1 MSSKSTK
8 TVTVAQDDGMPSRK
22 FVTLLQFDTVKPLEL
37 PEQGTWHRDRKR
49 AILKKYPQVEKL
61 FGNEPLT
68 CLLLIFLLPIHTYV
82 ALALENQ
89 PWWVVLLASYTI
101 GTLLSFQLLIIAH
114 EATHELVFK
123 NQTANRFVNM
133 FGHLPNWWGPFG
145 NFWWS
150 EHRWHHSVVVDKA
163 LRYGPQNVNFLRKA
177 FFTLIFIHIINFT
190 IFVTSL
196 IQVPIYVIST
206 LLHFLGLRKNPNCF
220 LYIPPY
226 DRFPICASGW
236 MVINFIITNIYHASL
251 FYFGGWNPIIYQTF
265 SSGFC
270 NGLHP
275 IGMRQVQEHYLLA
288 KKQPTTSVYPPF
300 SWLYLHI
307 GHHVEHHDFAKIP
320 WNRLPELRRIAP
332 DFYDNLKYYNSYME
346 VLIYFFTND
355 GIPVSIFLEN

>member
-1 MSSKSTK
+1 MSSKSK
-8 TVTVAQDDGMPSRK
+8 TVTVVADDGMPSRK
-22 FVTLLQFDTVKPLEL
+22 SVTLLQLSKKSKIEL
-37 PEQGTWHRDRKR
+37 PEQGYWHRERKK

-61 FGNEPLT
+61 YGNEPLT
-68 CLLLIFLLPIHTYV
+68 ALILAIVLPIHTYISI
-82 ALALENQ
+82 ALAEQ
-89 PWWVVLLASYTI
+89 PLWVALLASFTI
-101 GTLLSFQLLIIAH
+101 GTLLSFQLIIVAH
-114 EATHELVFK
+114 EGTHELVFK
-123 NQTANRFVNM
+123 SQFGNRIMNM
-133 FGHLPNWWGPFG
+133 LGHMPNWWGPFG

-150 EHRWHHSVVVDKA
+150 EHRWHHSVVVDKC
-163 LRYGPQNVNFLRKA
+163 LRYGPQNAPLLRKTLFTFLFIHVVNF
-177 FFTLIFIHIINFT
+177 I
-190 IFVTSL
+190 IFVSS
-196 IQVPIYVIST
+196 IFQVPIYIIST
-206 LLHFLGLRKNPNCF
+206 ILYHLKLRSNPNCF
-220 LYIPPY
+220 VYFPPY
-226 DRFPICASGW
+226 NRFPVCVSGW